1 MSTKTIELIDPHEHA
16 GRDYP
21 PGTELVLD
29 TDSADWLIA
38 LKKAKA
44 VITEFRAGITPAIP
58 ASSGKPET
66 STAHSIK
73 ENAA

>member
-38 LKKAKA
+38 LKKAKPA
-44 VITEFRAGITPAIP
+44 GKTTFRAADSVQHGSAQ
-58 ASSGKPET
+58 PEP
-66 STAHSIK
+66 SK

>member
-1 MSTKTIELIDPHEHA
+1 MSTKTIELTAPHEHA

-21 PGTELVLD
+21 IGSELTLD

-38 LKKAKA
+38 LKKAKPA
-44 VITEFRAGITPAIP
+44 GKTNFRAADPVPAQ
-58 ASSGKPET
+58 PEP
-66 STAHSIK
+66 SK

>member
-1 MSTKTIELIDPHEHA
+1 MSTKTIELTAPHEHA

-21 PGTELVLD
+21 AGSELTLD

-38 LKKAKA
+38 LKKAKP
-44 VITEFRAGITPAIP
+44 VGTTTSHPAAP
-58 ASSGKPET
+58 GKPET
-66 STAHSIK
+66 SHANSLK

>member
-1 MSTKTIELIDPHEHA
+1 MSTKTIELIEPHEHA

-21 PGTELVLD
+21 AGSELTLD

-38 LKKAKA
+38 LKKAKP
-44 VITEFRAGITPAIP
+44 AGKTNSRPAD
-58 ASSGKPET
+58 AWQPEPT
-66 STAHSIK
+66 K